1 MKRNQPETFF
11 IKTFGCQANEADSE
25 YIAGLLLSAGLTS
38 SDNLEEA
45 DWVIINSCVVRQ
57 SAEDR
62 IDGLI
67 LNLAKQKNS
76 QKIFLTG
83 CIHYHNRQFL
93 EKRFPKVDYF
103 VSTPNWFSFLKEE
116 MALPVQ
122 AGMIRARDDS
132 SDWALIPIMEGRN
145 NFCSYCI
152 VPYARGRETSRSQK
166 EVLKEA
172 QLAIKNGY
180 HKILLLGQNVN
191 SYRGTAEKKISSSFK
206 TPLAVLLVRLNK
218 LKNLKEISFLTSNPW
233 DLTDDIIEAMKLP
246 KVVHQLHL
254 PLQSGDNDILRKMNR
269 PYTALQYIEVIKK
282 VRQAIP
288 NIKLSTDVIV
298 GFPGETKKQ
307 FRHTV
312 DLCQEIGFCKAFI
325 NKYSPRLGTAAYKI
339 KDDVLI
345 AEKKRRWRI
354 LDNLINHDRV
364 KI

>member
-1 MKRNQPETFF
+1 MKISFYIQ
-11 IKTFGCQANEADSE
+11 TFGCQANEADSE

-67 LNLAKQKNS
+67 LNLAKQKKS

-93 EKRFPKVDYF
+93 EKRFPQVDYF
-103 VSTPNWFSFLKEE
+103 IRMVDWFSFLKEK
-116 MALPVQ
+116 MNLTV
-122 AGMIRARDDS
+122 RADS
-132 SDWALIPIMEGRN
+132 VRKRGKQSDWALIPIMEGCN

-172 QLAIKNGY
+172 QQAIKNGY

-191 SYRGTAEKKISSSFK
+191 SYQGTVEKKISSSFK

-218 LKNLKEISFLTSNPW
+218 LKSLKEISFLTNF
-233 DLTDDIIEAMKLP
+233 LFN
-246 KVVHQLHL
+246 
-254 PLQSGDNDILRKMNR
+254 LQS
-269 PYTALQYIEVIKK
+269 
-282 VRQAIP
+282 
-288 NIKLSTDVIV
+288 
-298 GFPGETKKQ
+298 
-307 FRHTV
+307 
-312 DLCQEIGFCKAFI
+312 
-325 NKYSPRLGTAAYKI
+325 LGLY
-339 KDDVLI
+339 
-345 AEKKRRWRI
+345 
-354 LDNLINHDRV
+354 
-364 KI
+364 